1 MLDGGVRLSNRTR
14 IHHRNCVT
22 LLDCCLSLGLQIGIF
37 NHVSYMDAWVLAW
50 SFCVAGVT
58 FNFMKHVP
66 ILGYALRAMQNI
78 YLPPHND
85 AGVTIDTQAKQPKS
99 VAQMIKERLVGP

>member
-1 MLDGGVRLSNRTR
+1 MLEGGMPPTTKTVSIAWVLF
-14 IHHRNCVT
+14 VV
-22 LLDCCLSLGLQIGIF
+22 DLQIGIF

-66 ILGYALRAMQNI
+66 ILGYGLRAMQNI

-85 AGVTIDTQAKQPKS
+85 ADITIDTQAKQPKS